1 MPDPHQHA
9 DSRGWIESILRYIPG
24 FSGYLEKSYRRES
37 DSLARKWLADQLDE
51 GKRGIDALIRTMT
64 EQGRLA
70 ELNPCQN
77 LLTLTDTVVG
87 KLRSAPA
94 GYSGFFDFVQV
105 DEDLLAQVYAVDMG
119 LIENVKMARQKMEDL
134 PNRLDEVNLA
144 INQVTGLLESIR
156 SSFADRADLLSG
168 VQEQKH

>member
-37 DSLARKWLADQLDE
+37 DALVRKWLADQLDE
-51 GKRGIDALIRTMT
+51 GKRGIDGLIKALTS
-64 EQGRLA
+64 QGRLSD
-70 ELNPCQN
+70 LNPCQD
-77 LLTLTDTVVG
+77 LATQVDLVVG

-105 DEDLLAQVYAVDMG
+105 DQEVLEKVYAVEMG
-119 LIENVKMARQKMEDL
+119 MIETVRQTRDKLSQL
-134 PNRLDEVNLA
+134 PEQTDEVNLA
-144 INQVTGLLESIR
+144 INQEKGLLESIR
-156 SSFADRADLLSG
+156 SSLEDRAAILSG
-168 VQEQKH
+168 LSDKK